1 MPSRLRLGDFP
12 ARHLFY
18 LMASAAAG
26 AGVAGIGF
34 SAFVVGDGVFE
45 V

>member
-1 MPSRLRLGDFP
+1 MPSRLGLGDFP

-18 LMASAAAG
+18 LVASSAAG
-26 AGVAGIGF
+26 AGVAGVCF